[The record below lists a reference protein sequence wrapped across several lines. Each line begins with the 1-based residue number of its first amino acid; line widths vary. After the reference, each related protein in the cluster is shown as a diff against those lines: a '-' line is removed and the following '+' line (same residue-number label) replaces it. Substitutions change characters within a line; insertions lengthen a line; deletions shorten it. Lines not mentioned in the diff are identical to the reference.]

1 MRLLLLLLIFVSYV
15 QAQEVCP
22 PGTTP
27 AQQSGMDES
36 GVSRHVCIS
45 TDSFGHQTYSLGS
58 PTLEVQNNNTTAF
71 MNQCRG
77 AGKSEEECLNL
88 SQGDA
93 TTNNSAGPNPFAAS
107 ENTRSERTGT
117 LDWCK
122 KADNKNDKSCEKF
135 RTAFTACEDSYTR
148 ANRACTAQEIS
159 PTISSSL
166 TAFTQLKASGNIK
179 DACNKAKDLSLVSLG
194 ANAGFA
200 VACNRF
206 AADCERQCA
215 SNNDY
220 LYGSSAEMP
229 PSQMLRECKNFKQ
242 NYIAGVSQAI
252 QDASSY
258 AQSKACAEAA
268 DAKCVGQ
275 NAVNDPDCVQF
286 CSQPG
291 RESHPKCALAGASC
305 QNPTFAQQNAQFC
318 QCLQNP
324 FGPNCST
331 AQFPTRPGNN
341 GNDPLAGL
349 RTNVGGLGDGEND
362 FLGNESRGGSN
373 SGAGGPNGGGSGF
386 SGGAGASSPIAGDGG
401 GEGSGDE
408 PLNKD
413 ILTGSG
419 GGGGGAGGFFG
430 YGGGGGEGSAGGG
443 RGGSGSSDG
452 GSGIDLRAFLPG
464 GKNDPRR
471 GPASLEEASGIT
483 KSDGLTNFQK
493 VTRKINQ
500 KLVEGDL
507 NP

>member
-1 MRLLLLLLIFVSYV
+1 MNYVVILLMQSIVFAEGLPTPIEDPFTRTLVCPSGYRIGFNVIDKTSQCLPSNEG
-15 QAQEVCP
+15 AQEEVDGNAVPGEP
-22 PGTTP
+22 PRPPRSTESAEEVGQVYQDCINAHKRAESACKRVEQT
-27 AQQSGMDES
+27 GMAS
-36 GVSRHVCIS
+36 
-45 TDSFGHQTYSLGS
+45 QLLG
-58 PTLEVQNNNTTAF
+58 QF
-71 MNQCRG
+71 
-77 AGKSEEECLNL
+77 
-88 SQGDA
+88 SQVK
-93 TTNNSAGPNPFAAS
+93 AA
-107 ENTRSERTGT
+107 
-117 LDWCK
+117 
-122 KADNKNDKSCEKF
+122 
-135 RTAFTACEDSYTR
+135 
-148 ANRACTAQEIS
+148 
-159 PTISSSL
+159 
-166 TAFTQLKASGNIK
+166 GNIK
-179 DACNKAKDLSLVSLG
+179 EACGLAKQISALSAG
-194 ANAGFA
+194 ANVGFGVQCQRTA
-200 VACNRF
+200 SACATACDPKGKR
-206 AADCERQCA
+206 
-215 SNNDY
+215 S
-220 LYGSSAEMP
+220 
-229 PSQMLRECKNFKQ
+229 PSDFRPYQSECVGFKD
-242 NYIAGVSQAI
+242 NAIAGYIQAGA
-252 QDASSY
+252 DAANFAIS
-258 AQSKACAEAA
+258 AQCEKAA

-291 RESHPKCALAGASC
+291 RESHPKCALAGANC

-331 AQFPTRPGNN
+331 AQFPNRPNNN

-362 FLGNESRGGSN
+362 FLGKPRGGSN

-386 SGGAGASSPIAGDGG
+386 NGGAGASSPIAGDGS
-401 GEGSGDE
+401 GEGNGDE
-408 PLNKD
+408 PLNKE

-419 GGGGGAGGFFG
+419 GGSGGAGGFFG
-430 YGGGGGEGSAGGG
+430 YGSGGGEGSAGGG
-443 RGGSGSSDG
+443 GRGGSGSGDG